1 MQQILAVWNSLDMRR
16 RAIVVAATI
25 AMFAAILALA
35 RIASQPSMEL
45 LYAGLEPGP
54 AGEVL
59 QALEAQGVANEIR
72 GGAIYVDATKRDELR
87 MTLASQGL
95 PSNATQG
102 YELLDSMSGFGTTA
116 QMFDA
121 AYWRAK
127 EGELARTIVSSPLIS
142 AARVHIAVPSSQ
154 GFAAR
159 GTPSASVTVTTTSES
174 MSAQHAKALK
184 HLVAAAVPNLT
195 AEAVSVIDTR
205 GGLIMAGESIDAG
218 GTDAA
223 TRAEDLK
230 RNVQR
235 LIEARVGYGNAV
247 VELSVDTATESE
259 RITERTL
266 NPDSRVAISTDTT
279 ETSATAQDAAA
290 SGVTVA
296 SNLPTGDTGAA
307 GGSSSSNNAET
318 RERVNY
324 DVSQV
329 TREVN
334 RGPGTVR
341 RITVAVLVDGIRST
355 DANGEE
361 VWTPRSDEELDALK
375 ELVAST
381 VGFDESRGDTI
392 TIKSMEFQPLAP
404 VGSAAPTGLFASLNI
419 DVMSIIRLAVLA
431 IVALVLGLFV
441 LRPIFG
447 SQRALPAPAGALP
460 GPDSGPDLGG
470 ADLADISG
478 FGDLPALNGE
488 IDDGG
493 LGGPEMAVV
502 SDFSFGNDLPALQD
516 PNDPVNRLRNLI
528 EKRQDETVE
537 ILRGWM
543 EDEEET
549 A

>member
-16 RAIVVAATI
+16 RAIVVAATV

-72 GGAIYVDATKRDELR
+72 GGAIYVDASKRDELR

-95 PSNATQG
+95 PSNSTQG
-102 YELLDSMSGFGTTA
+102 YELLDNMSGFGTTA

-127 EGELARTIVSSPLIS
+127 EGELARTIVSSPQIS

-159 GTPSASVTVTTTSES
+159 GAPSASVTVTTTGDT
-174 MSAQHAKALK
+174 MTAPHAKALK
-184 HLVAAAVPNLT
+184 FLVASAVPNLS
-195 AEAVSVIDTR
+195 ADNVSVIDTR
-205 GGLIMAGESIDAG
+205 NGMVMAGDTTATAGSDA
-218 GTDAA
+218 T

-235 LIEARVGYGNAV
+235 LVEARVGYGNAV
-247 VELSVDTATESE
+247 VELSVDTALETET
-259 RITERTL
+259 ITERTL

-279 ETSATAQDAAA
+279 ETTATAQDAAA

-324 DVSQV
+324 EVSQT

-355 DANGEE
+355 DDNGQE
-361 VWTPRSDEELDALK
+361 VWTPRSDEELNALK

-392 TIKSMEFQPLAP
+392 TIKSMEFQPLAAE
-404 VGSAAPTGLFASLNI
+404 GSPAPTGFFASLNL
-419 DVMSIIRLAVLA
+419 DVMSIIRLVVLA

-447 SQRALPAPAGALP
+447 SQATLPAPASGALP
-460 GPDSGPDLGG
+460 GPDNANAGPE
-470 ADLADISG
+470 DLADISG
-478 FGDLPALNGE
+478 FSDLPALTGE

-502 SDFSFGNDLPALQD
+502 SDFNFGDGLPALQD
-516 PNDPVNRLRNLI
+516 PNDPVHRLRNLI
-528 EKRQDETVE
+528 EQRQDETVE

-549 A
+549 V